1 MKRLLLT
8 IILLF
13 LSVWLTTPIT
23 VQAATINVP
32 GGTSNENRLVLAIEQ
47 AAPGDILDLQG
58 QTHYIEDTGSD
69 ASPWAINKEVT
80 IQNGT
85 ISLDRGGIVLGA
97 NVTFENVQLSFGNP
111 VRNVIA
117 ANGYTLTLNNVERA
131 KTDVGTDAAQQIHLF
146 CGTMLATGT
155 QVGSTPIPTPGSHGT
170 IIITGSTDLGNVYAG
185 DLSTDGTSTSTNR
198 PATITVNA
206 TNNVG
211 MSYEGQAGFG
221 LEQTSLVAGIYA
233 SGAIQTVAP
242 DVNLDAGYIQ
252 CPPLSSLQSDSAPIN
267 NGTVTINLGDGSTNL
282 GFDVAPYIIADSRS
296 TGTCNV
302 IFNGG
307 EYLSSGR
314 VFTGLSSL
322 SIVQGK
328 LEPGPE
334 TQLDNTDVTMTSGSQ
349 LYLKQMNDNVTAA
362 SLKGEGTLILK
373 QQGSLTVTGDVGGPF
388 KLAIEGLNYTGT
400 STSQPWSGH
409 NYIVAE
415 NAGGDSFSLLT
426 DDLSQQLVK
435 NNDGSWSVPSG
446 GSTTPQPLKATAFSF
461 TNDKQQVTTGSYSIS
476 IPLSVTYEENSQV
489 LFPSISSLEGSVP
502 EIRINGK
509 EISFDEGE
517 LEYKDVDL
525 QLGIYF
531 IGEEPDENLYIYVL
545 NSSSVPD
552 NTYVIEVTIPGASTV
567 SGTPLTDT
575 IILTVGDNPTPVI
588 VVTSHPQNME
598 VTEGNINSSLSVTAT
613 ISDSHPISYQWYSCS
628 DANKSDATLLTGEN
642 SDVLTLP
649 TDLNSGTYY
658 YFCRISSNTAAAVD
672 SHVAK
677 VTVNPSTLPPVI
689 TIDTQPQSIAVTQG
703 NINESLSIT
712 ASSSNNGTID
722 YQWYS
727 CPGPDKTQETLI
739 QEATEASFS
748 LPVDLSAGTYYYF
761 CRLTAANTDGSDTAD
776 SDVVSVT
783 VNPTPILNELLS
795 ITPPASVSGIIN
807 GTPIDAITLPTQI
820 GINTTQGML
829 QADVVWN
836 KAEAIYD
843 ASLET
848 EQIFTVEG
856 IVALPQGVT
865 NPNSV
870 SLTVTIDVTVLA
882 KDVTPLPVTVTDV
895 SILSLPST
903 TVYTEGDSLDLTGLE
918 VRIMYSD
925 TSLKDVTM
933 SDFNTYQIVT
943 SPVQGATLSQDIT
956 NILIQ
961 VENASTSFVITV
973 NAAGGQG
980 GTTPGGSTPGGSTP
994 GGSTPGGSTPGGS
1007 TPGGSTPGGSTP
1019 GGSTPGGSTPGGSTP
1034 GGSTPGGSTPGGSSP
1049 GGSTPGGS
1057 TPGGF
1062 TPGGSSGGSGTVA
1075 GNDISSST
1083 PTTGAGSSNNS
1094 SSVRE
1099 QTPPAAP
1106 KPAATP
1112 QPVTYVVKKGDT
1124 LSGIARRYKC
1134 TVAQIVE
1141 ANRNLIKNPNLIYTG
1156 WTLKIPQGSQNA
1168 NTDTSAIDR
1177 MSLDYVVKKGD
1188 TLNGIARRYGCTV
1201 SEIMALNR
1209 DRISNPNRI
1218 YIGWVLKMP
1227 QMRVRP

>member
-1 MKRLLLT
+1 MKRLILAIT
-8 IILLF
+8 LLF
-13 LSVWLTTPIT
+13 CGLWLTAPIT
-23 VQAATINVP
+23 VQAATSNVP
-32 GGTSNENRLVLAIEQ
+32 GGPSNEDALVRAVESASQ
-47 AAPGDILDLQG
+47 GDILDLQG
-58 QTHYIEDTGSD
+58 ETHYIEDTGSNS
-69 ASPWAINKEVT
+69 SPWAINQEVT

-97 NVTFENVQLSFGNP
+97 NVTFENVKLSFGNTT
-111 VRNVIA
+111 RNVIA

-131 KTDVGTDAAQQIHLF
+131 KTDYGTDAAQQIHLV
-146 CGTMLATGT
+146 CGTMLALNNK
-155 QVGSTPIPTPGSHGT
+155 VGSTSIPLPGPHGT
-170 IIITGSTDLGNVYAG
+170 IIITGSTDLGNIYAG

-198 PATITVNA
+198 PATITLN
-206 TNNVG
+206 TNGNVG
-211 MSYEGQAGFG
+211 MAYDGQAGFG
-221 LEQTSLVAGIYA
+221 LGQTSLVAGIYA
-233 SGAIQTVAP
+233 SGAVETP
-242 DVNLDAGYIQ
+242 GAGLTFDSNYVQ
-252 CPPLSSLQSDSAPIN
+252 CPPLSSEQSSNAPIN
-267 NGTVTINLGDGSTNL
+267 DGVVTINLGDGNTNL
-282 GFDVAPYIIADSRS
+282 GSDTAPYIIGDSRGGA
-296 TGTCNV
+296 TNV
-302 IFNGG
+302 VYKGG
-307 EYLSSGR
+307 SYLSSGR

-349 LYLKQMNDNVTAA
+349 LYLTQMNDNVTAA

-373 QQGSLTVTGDVGGPF
+373 QQGSLTVTGAVEGPF
-388 KLAIEGLNYTGT
+388 KLAIGGLDYAGT
-400 STSQPWSGH
+400 SASQPWPSH
-409 NYIVAE
+409 NYIVAS
-415 NAGGDSFSLLT
+415 NAGADAFSLLT
-426 DDLSQQLVK
+426 DDPTQQLVQ

-446 GSTTPQPLKATAFSF
+446 GSTTPQPLKAATFSF
-461 TNDKQQVTTGSYSIS
+461 MNDTQQEMSGSNSIS

-489 LFPSISSLEGSVP
+489 PFPSISSLEGSVP

-509 EISFDEGE
+509 EITFDEGE

-531 IGEEPDENLYIYVL
+531 IGEEPDENIYIYVL

-575 IILTVGDNPTPVI
+575 IILTVGDNPT
-588 VVTSHPQNME
+588 
-598 VTEGNINSSLSVTAT
+598 
-613 ISDSHPISYQWYSCS
+613 
-628 DANKSDATLLTGEN
+628 
-642 SDVLTLP
+642 
-649 TDLNSGTYY
+649 
-658 YFCRISSNTAAAVD
+658 
-672 SHVAK
+672 
-677 VTVNPSTLPPVI
+677 TLPPVI

-739 QEATEASFS
+739 PGAAEASFS
-748 LPVDLSAGTYYYF
+748 LPVDLSEGTYYYF

-776 SDVVSVT
+776 SDVVTVT
-783 VNPTPILNELLS
+783 VNPTPILNALLS
-795 ITPPASVSGIIN
+795 ITPPASVSGITN
-807 GTPIDAITLPTQI
+807 GTPIDAITLPTQV
-820 GINTTQGML
+820 GISTTQGVL

-836 KAEAIYD
+836 KADAIYD
-843 ASLET
+843 VNLET

-856 IVALPQGVT
+856 IVSLPQGVT

-925 TSLKDVTM
+925 NSLKDVTI
-933 SDFNTYQIVT
+933 SDFNTYQLVT
-943 SPVQGATLSQDIT
+943 SPVQGAILTKDMT

-961 VENASTSFVITV
+961 VDNASTNFVITV

-980 GTTPGGSTPGGSTP
+980 GTTPGGSTPGGTTPGGSTPGASTP
-994 GGSTPGGSTPGGS
+994 GGSTPGASTPGGSTPGGS

-1034 GGSTPGGSTPGGSSP
+1034 GGSTPGGSTPGGSS
-1049 GGSTPGGS
+1049 
-1057 TPGGF
+1057 
-1062 TPGGSSGGSGTVA
+1062 GGSGTVA

-1099 QTPPAAP
+1099 QTPPATP